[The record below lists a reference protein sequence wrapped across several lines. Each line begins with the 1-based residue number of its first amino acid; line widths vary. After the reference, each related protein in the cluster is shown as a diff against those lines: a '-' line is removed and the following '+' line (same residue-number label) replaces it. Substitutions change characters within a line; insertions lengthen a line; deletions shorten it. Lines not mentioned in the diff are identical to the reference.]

1 MFLFFFVL
9 NIFHFR
15 SHTRENWPQSYC
27 FFLTY
32 AILCSFF
39 GYFSR
44 LITSSPHR
52 LIASS
57 PHRLIASSPLRLIA
71 SSPLTFSLITSS
83 PHRLITSS
91 PHRLIAS
98 SPHRLI
104 ASSPLRLIASSPHRL
119 IASSPHRL
127 IAPSSPAYSHPHV
140 HKADQRTPDIL
151 PGLRPVRWSPARCT
165 PS

>member
-32 AILCSFF
+32 AILCPFF

-52 LIASS
+52 LIALSPHHLIALS
-57 PHRLIASSPLRLIA
+57 PHRLITSSPYR
-71 SSPLTFSLITSS
+71 LITSS

-91 PHRLIAS
+91 PHHLIAS
-98 SPHRLI
+98 
-104 ASSPLRLIASSPHRL
+104 
-119 IASSPHRL
+119 
-127 IAPSSPAYSHPHV
+127 SSPAYSHPHV

-151 PGLRPVRWSPARCT
+151 PGMRPVRWSPARCT